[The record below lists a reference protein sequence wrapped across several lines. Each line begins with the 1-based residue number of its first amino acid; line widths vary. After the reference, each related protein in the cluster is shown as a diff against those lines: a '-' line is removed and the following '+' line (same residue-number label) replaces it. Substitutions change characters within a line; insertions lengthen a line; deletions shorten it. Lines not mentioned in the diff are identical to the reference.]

1 MGIYSGTRPHPPL
14 LNPNLITMLRQPSN
28 TPAGSLGMAG
38 KPIVLLILLKANINE
53 QQTNWALKYTT
64 HHCQLIGVT
73 NDLHEIVDAH
83 WQID

>member
-1 MGIYSGTRPHPPL
+1 MGIYSGTRPHPP

-64 HHCQLIGVT
+64 HHCQLIRVT
-73 NDLHEIVDAH
+73 NDLHEIVEAH